1 MEHLKGR
8 VIVSLCVIQCL
19 NDVSVKLQMQSQRS
33 VADRQYKG
41 PIDAIRQI
49 TRGQGVL
56 GLWTGFTGSLAFRS
70 NFAWL
75 FGSYEVRV
83 DCYVSVS
90 VELTHLPVVYARI
103 LEATGNNV

>member
-1 MEHLKGR
+1 
-8 VIVSLCVIQCL
+8 
-19 NDVSVKLQMQSQRS
+19 MQSQRS

-49 TRGQGVL
+49 VRSRGAL

-75 FGSYEVRV
+75 FGSYEVRG
-83 DCYVSVS
+83 DCHAAIQIQLSIWTYLLAV
-90 VELTHLPVVYARI
+90 HARI
-103 LEATGNNV
+103 LESTGNSV